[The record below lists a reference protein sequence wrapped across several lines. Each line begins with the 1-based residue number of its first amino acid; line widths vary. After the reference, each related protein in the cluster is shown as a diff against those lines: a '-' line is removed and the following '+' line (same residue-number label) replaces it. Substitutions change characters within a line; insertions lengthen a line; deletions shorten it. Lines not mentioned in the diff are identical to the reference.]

1 VTSETGEYLGVFT
14 DADRRMLREVHEML
28 TSLHLELAEY
38 RPLMIRLRDNPV
50 LRWRQGKEDK
60 RGR

>member
-28 TSLHLELAEY
+28 TSMHLELAEY
-38 RPLMIRLRDNPV
+38 RPLMIKLRDNPV
-50 LRWRQGKEDK
+50 LRWRQGKENK
-60 RGR
+60 RGQ

>member
-1 VTSETGEYLGVFT
+1 MTSGTGEYLGVFT

-28 TSLHLELAEY
+28 TSMHLELAEY
-38 RPLMIRLRDNPV
+38 RPLMIKLRDNPV

-60 RGR
+60 RG